1 MVHVLRK
8 DYKLS
13 TCRGNNV
20 PPLSEEDLVLYNKF
34 VNLLLSPNYR
44 RNKQLIY
51 RGDKNIREKYN
62 TGTEDLTMLSTLIFM
77 VGDKAAYFRGNQ
89 LKYNIKDESIYSFL
103 FDKFADKV
111 CNPSKFHNSKTECVV
126 KNFLDSN
133 PQFSYF
139 FGTKDNKSLFEKKIK
154 NSGDKESIIDYYF
167 SLLHLIGKSANGASY
182 FLSSSKSFKIAEMF
196 RNDEDKGIILIGWV
210 PSKEKNKFIIAY
222 EDTEELNKKIKEL
235 ELPIYEK
242 PPYLEQREI
251 CLKCGMFPHFI
262 IGYLYKDDFIINP
275 HLLDF
280 MRSMN
285 DEVEFKN
292 MLRRGLKIDQSN
304 FGDLVSKTNF
314 HFVSIFCDGEYLIC
328 NRDEWGNKIIKLGI

>member
-8 DYKLS
+8 NYKRS

-20 PPLSEEDLVLYNKF
+20 SPLSEEDLVLYNKF

-62 TGTEDLTMLSTLIFM
+62 TGTEDLTKLSKLIFM
-77 VGDKAAYFRGNQ
+77 VGDKAAYFRENQ

-111 CNPSKFHNSKTECVV
+111 CNPSKFHNSQTLCVV
-126 KNFLDSN
+126 NNFLDSN
-133 PQFSYF
+133 PQFRIF
-139 FGTKDNKSLFEKKIK
+139 FGNKDNKDLFEGKIEES
-154 NSGDKESIIDYYF
+154 NDKESIIDYYF

-182 FLSSSKSFKIAEMF
+182 FLSSSKSFKIAEKF
-196 RNDEDKGIILIGWV
+196 RNDEGIILIGWV
-210 PSKEKNKFIIAY
+210 PSKEKNKFIISY
-222 EDTEELNKKIKEL
+222 EDTEKLNKKIKEL
-235 ELPIYEK
+235 GLPIYERS
-242 PPYLEQREI
+242 PYPEQREI

-262 IGYLYKDDFIINP
+262 IGYVYKNDFIINP

-285 DEVEFKN
+285 DDAEFKN
-292 MLRRGLKIDQSN
+292 MLRRGLRIDQSN
-304 FGDLVSKTNF
+304 FDDLISKTKF
-314 HFVSIFCDGEYLIC
+314 HFVSIFCDGEYVIC
-328 NRDEWGNKIIKLGI
+328 NRDERKSEINKFGI